1 MLERK
6 GLIEFGNTDI
16 TIVGPDI
23 TPGQQAPEFTAHT
36 RDWRTISVLAE
47 TAGKV
52 RIIAALPSID
62 TPVCDLEGQKFN
74 EAATA
79 LSDDIVIVTVSADLP
94 FAQQRWC
101 GDHGIERLLVVSDH
115 MAMEFGKKY
124 GCLMKEVRLLRRAV
138 FVVDRND
145 TVVYADYMKALGDEP
160 NYDEVLKAAKTA
172 LVA

>member
-6 GLIEFGNTDI
+6 GLIKFGDRDVTV
-16 TIVGPDI
+16 VGPDL
-23 TPGQQAPEFTAHT
+23 TVGQEAPEFTAHT
-36 RDWRTISVLAE
+36 RDWRTVSVLAE

-62 TPVCDLEGQKFN
+62 TPVCDIEGQKFN

-79 LSDDIVIVTVSADLP
+79 LSDDIVIITISADLP

-115 MAMEFGKKY
+115 MDMEFGKKY

-138 FVVDRND
+138 FVVDRNNKI
-145 TVVYADYMKALGDEP
+145 VYADYMKALGDEP
-160 NYDEVLKAAKTA
+160 NYDEVLAAAKAALTQ
-172 LVA
+172 

>member
-6 GLIEFGNTDI
+6 GLIKFGNRDVTV
-16 TIVGPDI
+16 VGPDM
-23 TPGQQAPEFTAHT
+23 TVGQEAPEFTAHT

-52 RIIAALPSID
+52 RVIAALPSID
-62 TPVCDLEGQKFN
+62 TPVCDIEGQKFN

-79 LSDDIVIVTVSADLP
+79 LSDDIVIITISADLP

-115 MAMEFGKKY
+115 MDMEFGKKY

-138 FVVDRND
+138 FVIDRDNKI
-145 TVVYADYMKALGDEP
+145 VYADYMKALGDEP
-160 NYDEVLKAAKTA
+160 NYDEVLAAAKSA
-172 LVA
+172 LAH

>member
-6 GLIEFGNTDI
+6 GLIKFGDRDVTVVGPNM
-16 TIVGPDI
+16 IVG
-23 TPGQQAPEFTAHT
+23 QEAPEFTAHT

-52 RIIAALPSID
+52 RVIAALPSID
-62 TPVCDLEGQKFN
+62 TPVCDIEGQKFN

-79 LSDDIVIVTVSADLP
+79 LSDDIVIVTISADLP

-115 MAMEFGKKY
+115 MDMEFGKKY

-138 FVVDRND
+138 FVVDRDNKI
-145 TVVYADYMKALGDEP
+145 VYADYMKALGDEP
-160 NYDEVLKAAKTA
+160 NYDEVLAAAQAA
-172 LVA
+172 LAH